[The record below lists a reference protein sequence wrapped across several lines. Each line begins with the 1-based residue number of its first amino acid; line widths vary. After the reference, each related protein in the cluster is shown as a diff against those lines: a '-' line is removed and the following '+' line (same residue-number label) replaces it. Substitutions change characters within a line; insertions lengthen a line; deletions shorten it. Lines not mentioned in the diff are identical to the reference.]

1 MANWKRILT
10 EADLGGGSI
19 ISGVIG
25 GQGLTATNSAAGV
38 ATVNAGAGNG
48 ITVNANDITLDLDGN
63 SLELGSS
70 GLKIADDGVTNVHLD
85 TTAITGFTA
94 ATAPVVD
101 ADLFLFHDQNTSELK
116 KLTASQLA
124 SYVATTNS
132 GDYDLD
138 LVNNTTGEVSEL
150 QLVLDGEVE
159 KRVRFV
165 NQDNETTITTG
176 GGGSGSTA
184 FESVTIGLADNVE
197 IDDTLR
203 VLNSGGLSGTVFQVV
218 GPGSSVFE
226 GNVVVNGN
234 LTVAGNT
241 TTTVVDTL
249 EVEDSTFLINSDAG
263 GSFIANGGMVL
274 NTSGTTTAKVE
285 WRGGNNLSGWAVTNN
300 DVSTGHSAA
309 PQGFEVAVMD
319 FKSGAPDN
327 TNDPVFGPGS
337 FLYDTTNDAVYI
349 NLA

>member
-10 EADLGGGSI
+10 EADLAGGSI
-19 ISGVIG
+19 ISSVVG
-25 GQGLTATNSAAGV
+25 GQGLTATTSAGGV
-38 ATVNAGAGNG
+38 ATVNAVAGNG

-85 TTAITGFTA
+85 TTAITGFQA
-94 ATAPVVD
+94 AEAAVVD
-101 ADLFLFHDQNTSELK
+101 ADLFLFHDQSTSKLK

-124 SYVATTNS
+124 SYIATTNS

-150 QLVLDGEVE
+150 QLLLDGTVE

-176 GGGSGSTA
+176 GGGSA
-184 FESVTIGLADNVE
+184 PNDFESVTIGLADDVE
-197 IDDTLR
+197 IDDTLK
-203 VLNSGGLSGTVFQVV
+203 VMNSGGITGTVFQVV

-263 GSFIANGGMVL
+263 GAFIANGGMVL
-274 NTSGTTTAKVE
+274 NTSSGTTAKLE
-285 WRGGNNLSGWAVTNN
+285 WRGSNNLSGWAVTNN
-300 DVSTGHSAA
+300 DSNTGNSAA
-309 PQGFEVAVMD
+309 TTGFEVAVMD
-319 FKSGAPDN
+319 FKAGAPDN
-327 TNDPVFGPGS
+327 ATNPVFGAGS